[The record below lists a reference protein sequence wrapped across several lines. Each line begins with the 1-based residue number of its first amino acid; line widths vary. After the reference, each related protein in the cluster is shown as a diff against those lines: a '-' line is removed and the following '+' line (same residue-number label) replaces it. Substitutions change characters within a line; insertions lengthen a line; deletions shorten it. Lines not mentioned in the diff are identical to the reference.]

1 MSLLKNLLG
10 SNTKDEQFA
19 EEMRGV
25 LQEMQQERARCESL
39 TEGVRTASDRLQEL
53 GEPIAKVG
61 GDVEDMLSRL
71 SELEQRF
78 QAMVTLTNR
87 LQELDERAESLT
99 TSHQRAAEEI
109 TKAAGDAEQVRTIF
123 EELKDKVDLA
133 TQLKERLESFL
144 EIEKPFSQLR
154 GEAETVRGHVEGTGE
169 RMSRLREQHDRLL
182 VAHDTALSKMEAL
195 DRRRDDLSRDLQ
207 DKEHR
212 VAAVEESVRGMDGV
226 QQTVFD
232 LERKIATMRALGETL
247 SQKAAALDAQREAV
261 ERALAQSE
269 HLERA
274 MKQVDTGVRQQQ
286 ENEKALRKL
295 NDQVNSLASL
305 HETVLE
311 RSSEI
316 SSLQRDTETQIRATR
331 QDLGTLTDQTK
342 KAVERFEFESRGLE
356 SVNQRVVD
364 LRAALTD
371 CEGRVQGVS
380 EATHT
385 AGELTSQTRALAAH
399 IQTLSEEVGRVDL
412 EYERLNAIHR
422 DLDATEKTSREM
434 SEQVSQFLESR
445 PAIEKGLRDLS
456 ELSGANALVK
466 DALEQT
472 KLTHDEISRVRE
484 TQAETRSWLAGV
496 EQTVA
501 ELKDKVGELNQIA
514 PTVEVV
520 QKQAKL
526 ASESVAALELRREF
540 VDDLLRRMADLGSL
554 TARLEERDRQLM
566 GRMETAEQQ
575 LVGLSAH
582 AADAER
588 LSQAIGTVSSHL
600 TEAGRRADDVGKSVA
615 AVAARCESVE
625 ALAEQARALGPELEQ
640 RHNAIREAT
649 ENLEQAS
656 ELRKEAADA
665 AQQMKEQAKK
675 LTSSLATTG
684 EQVHAMGAL
693 TQELEDRATKLQS
706 VEKRLTSF
714 EERLAKWDSIETQLE
729 HSLEQLAVRQGTV
742 ETLRADFDRMFATAE
757 KTVTSVREIT
767 AAAREVEESR
777 KLLADVQ
784 GRIGEI
790 KDSAKALDERKR
802 QMVKAEERLARAE
815 ALLLE
820 VRSGVES
827 LEAQKAIVD
836 QAVEKTSSL
845 RFLLK
850 QADARISDLRE
861 ERDLT
866 SRVRPTATAG
876 RRKGDDSD
884 YAPHDDATAYGAED
898 LDATAYE
905 GAHDEP
911 DDEEAQ
917 AKAA

>member
-25 LQEMQQERARCESL
+25 LQQMQQERTRCENL
-39 TEGVRTASDRLQEL
+39 TEGVRTAGDRLQEL
-53 GEPIAKVG
+53 SEPITKVG
-61 GDVEDMLSRL
+61 QDVDGMLERL
-71 SELEQRF
+71 GELESRF
-78 QAMVTLTNR
+78 QAMVQLTNR
-87 LQELDERAESLT
+87 LQELDERAETLT
-99 TSHQRAAEEI
+99 SSHTKASEEI
-109 TKAAGDAEQVRTIF
+109 QKAAGDAEQIRTIF
-123 EELKDKVDLA
+123 EELKEKVDLA
-133 TQLKERLESFL
+133 TDLKDRLETFL
-144 EIEKPFSQLR
+144 EVEKPFALLR
-154 GEAETVRGHVEGTGE
+154 GEADNVRSHVEGTGE
-169 RMSRLREQHDRLL
+169 RMNRLREQHDRLL

-212 VAAVEESVRGMDGV
+212 VSAVEESVRTMDGV
-226 QQTVFD
+226 QHTVSD
-232 LERKIATMRALGETL
+232 LERKIATLRALGETV

-261 ERALAQSE
+261 ERALAQAES
-269 HLERA
+269 LERA
-274 MKQVDTGVRQQQ
+274 MRQIDTGVRQQQ
-286 ENEKALRKL
+286 ENEKTLRKL
-295 NDQVNSLASL
+295 NDGVTSLASL

-316 SSLQRDTETQIRATR
+316 SQLQRDTETQVRATR

-371 CEGRVQGVS
+371 CETRVQGVAT
-380 EATHT
+380 ATHT
-385 AGELTSQTRALAAH
+385 ADELTSQTRALAAH
-399 IQTLSEEVGRVDL
+399 VQTLSEEVGRVDI
-412 EYERLNAIHR
+412 EFERLNAIRR
-422 DLDATEKTSREM
+422 DLDSTEQLAKVASAEVARFVEARP
-434 SEQVSQFLESR
+434 QLE
-445 PAIEKGLRDLS
+445 AGLRELN

-466 DALEQT
+466 DSLEQV
-472 KLTHDEISRVRE
+472 KLTHEEITRVRDS
-484 TQAETRSWLAGV
+484 QSETRTWLAGV
-496 EQTVA
+496 EQSVA

-520 QKQAKL
+520 QRQAKL

-554 TARLEERDRQLM
+554 TARLEERDRQLQA
-566 GRMETAEQQ
+566 RMETAEQQ

-582 AADAER
+582 ATEAER
-588 LSQAIGTVSSHL
+588 LSQSINTLTSNVS
-600 TEAGRRADDVGKSVA
+600 EAGRRAEDVGKTVA
-615 AVAARCESVE
+615 TVAARCESVE
-625 ALAEQARALGPELEQ
+625 ALAERTRALGPELEQ

-656 ELRKEAADA
+656 ELRKDAADA
-665 AQQMKEQAKK
+665 AQQMKDQAKK
-675 LTSSLATTG
+675 LSAALENAG
-684 EQVHAMGAL
+684 EKVHAMGAL
-693 TQELEDRATKLQS
+693 TQELEERASRLQS
-706 VEKRLTSF
+706 VEKRLASF
-714 EERLAKWDSIETQLE
+714 EDRLMKWDSIETMLE
-729 HSLEQLAVRQGTV
+729 RSLEQLAVRQGTV
-742 ETLRADFDRMFATAE
+742 ETLRADFDRMFTLAE
-757 KTVTSVREIT
+757 KTVGSVREIT
-767 AAAREVEESR
+767 AATREVEESR
-777 KLLADVQ
+777 KLLAEVQ
-784 GRIGEI
+784 GRLGEI

-802 QMVKAEERLARAE
+802 QMAKAEERLARAE
-815 ALLLE
+815 ALLVE

-850 QADARISDLRE
+850 QADARISDLRD

-866 SRVRPTATAG
+866 SRVRPTPTTG
-876 RRKGDDSD
+876 RRKGDTVSLATEDDEATGYSS
-884 YAPHDDATAYGAED
+884 HEEEDATAYRGD
-898 LDATAYE
+898 V
-905 GAHDEP
+905 

-917 AKAA
+917 ARAA